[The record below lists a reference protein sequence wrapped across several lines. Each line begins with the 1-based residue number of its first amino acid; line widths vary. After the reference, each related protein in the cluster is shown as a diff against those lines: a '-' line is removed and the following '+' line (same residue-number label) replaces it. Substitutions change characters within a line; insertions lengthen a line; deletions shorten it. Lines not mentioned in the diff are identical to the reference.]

1 MCGREEICPSLMFLQ
16 NILFTPEFLKF
27 PCGKALSLGAV
38 GLLETSLLWGCSGRC
53 RDFGSILGLYSLDT
67 SSPSL
72 PSCDNQ
78 SSHFHPVVTTVLRAW
93 ALGPPRTGRALSCRI
108 QPEAVNVGPTT
119 FIQKREVRIAYCSS
133 AVRCPTSIHED
144 AVSTPG
150 LAQCVKELALL

>member
-72 PSCDNQ
+72 PSCD
-78 SSHFHPVVTTVLRAW
+78 TWRWGGAVLPSTAGQAAPPNTSGQR
-93 ALGPPRTGRALSCRI
+93 PRTGDRKLLTRI
-108 QPEAVNVGPTT
+108 RHLKFSFQSKELLGIKYTSSG
-119 FIQKREVRIAYCSS
+119 QKELR
-133 AVRCPTSIHED
+133 ED
-144 AVSTPG
+144 AQGNWYQEKGSG
-150 LAQCVKELALL
+150 RQMH